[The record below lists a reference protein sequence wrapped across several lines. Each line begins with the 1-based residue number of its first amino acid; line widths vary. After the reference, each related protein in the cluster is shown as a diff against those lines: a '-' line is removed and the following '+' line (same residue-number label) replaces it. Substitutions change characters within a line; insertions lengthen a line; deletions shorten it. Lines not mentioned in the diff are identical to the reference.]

1 VSRVIIGYPQRGGEP
16 MRERHNLMNA
26 PAIRPTLEAVRHQFE
41 TWRKRRRSRDPI
53 PESLWQAAIGL
64 CQDHS
69 MSEVSRRLRLNYNAL
84 KDRVSRTGE
93 KGATVGG
100 GPDFRFVRLDLGS
113 SMIASEWVVE
123 MKATSGA
130 RMRMTFNGS
139 PRELD
144 PMELGRLFWRQ
155 GDDSNRTS
163 DAYWVGVGSGGLSPG
178 DRRFGLGM
186 PGVAEERSFL
196 GGSVCFSQQAGGDP
210 QDIDV

>member
-1 VSRVIIGYPQRGGEP
+1 
-16 MRERHNLMNA
+16 MRERHTLMNV

-41 TWRKRRRSRDPI
+41 TWRKRKRLRDPI

-123 MKATSGA
+123 MEATSGA
-130 RMRMTFNGS
+130 RMRMTFKGS
-139 PRELD
+139 PGELD
-144 PMELGRLFWRQ
+144 PMELSRVFWRQ
-155 GDDSNRTS
+155 G
-163 DAYWVGVGSGGLSPG
+163 G
-178 DRRFGLGM
+178 
-186 PGVAEERSFL
+186 
-196 GGSVCFSQQAGGDP
+196 
-210 QDIDV
+210 